1 MKFFDTKLIKY
12 LIVIGLIYYILK
24 VIPSDKLNSRDI
36 VLILTIICL
45 AFICMECIF
54 SSATPN
60 SNEKFTPNSNE
71 IATASYVCGATTSL
85 DVNNDAQ
92 RNKEDFISLGNISL
106 TGTGE
111 TLSFSSDTTKQIG
124 SVLQNTAASSAQQN
138 ALSTQTTTPM
148 QTTTM
153 QTTPM
158 QTTPMQ
164 TTPMQTT
171 TTPVQKT
178 TTTPVQIQAKNNLG
192 SYEQT
197 GCSAEV
203 QKIKAELNDELA
215 KLRKINGTNVSATN
229 VSATNVSGTNVSGT
243 NVSGTNTN
251 NNYNSSNDRIAERYM
266 NTLISELESKKI
278 LDVGDIENIKLKMAS
293 KLLSMNDVI
302 ISLEMMKA
310 SGKPKQV
317 TANKLEGDFEY
328 NELPNDFFRPIG
340 DKIANN
346 WDNDYTLLNTNRWT
360 VPMPRPPVCIN
371 STKPYDVNPVESSSN
386 VVKLR
391 EWNNSLKVS
400 NNVNINKNW
409 SSAN

>member
-1 MKFFDTKLIKY
+1 
-12 LIVIGLIYYILK
+12 
-24 VIPSDKLNSRDI
+24 
-36 VLILTIICL
+36 
-45 AFICMECIF
+45 
-54 SSATPN
+54 
-60 SNEKFTPNSNE
+60 
-71 IATASYVCGATTSL
+71 
-85 DVNNDAQ
+85 
-92 RNKEDFISLGNISL
+92 
-106 TGTGE
+106 
-111 TLSFSSDTTKQIG
+111 
-124 SVLQNTAASSAQQN
+124 
-138 ALSTQTTTPM
+138 M
-148 QTTTM
+148 QTM
-153 QTTPM
+153 QTT
-158 QTTPMQ
+158 QSVR
-164 TTPMQTT
+164 T
-171 TTPVQKT
+171 TTPT
-178 TTTPVQIQAKNNLG
+178 QIQVRNNLG

-215 KLRKINGTNVSATN
+215 KLRKISATN
-229 VSATNVSGTNVSGT
+229 VSATNVNAA
-243 NVSGTNTN
+243 NINAANTN
-251 NNYNSSNDRIAERYM
+251 NRIAERYM
-266 NTLISELESKKI
+266 NTLIAELESKKI
-278 LDVGDIENIKLKMAS
+278 LDAGDVENIKLKMSS

-317 TANKLEGDFEY
+317 TTKKLEGDFEY

-371 STKPYDVNPVESSSN
+371 TTKPYDVNPVESSSN

-391 EWNNSLKVS
+391 EWNDSLKVS